1 LIGRIAGKY
10 AVSSYLAEPDLCKI
24 HIDFGVFG
32 QPIVKHSAID
42 KPDISLTHSDDM
54 AIALAY
60 PEGHQ
65 IGIDLE
71 KMSNDNTKIDAIS
84 SQLTSSELM
93 LINKNNLADYKI
105 FIIVWTMKE
114 ALSKVLKCGLTTP
127 FKIFELSELISNNG
141 YFISSF
147 KFFEQYKS
155 YSYIIN
161 SDFAF
166 SIVLPKY
173 TAIDNEVIPLFFK

>member
-1 LIGRIAGKY
+1 
-10 AVSSYLAEPDLCKI
+10 
-24 HIDFGVFG
+24 
-32 QPIVKHSAID
+32 
-42 KPDISLTHSDDM
+42 
-54 AIALAY
+54 
-60 PEGHQ
+60 
-65 IGIDLE
+65 
-71 KMSNDNTKIDAIS
+71 
-84 SQLTSSELM
+84 
-93 LINKNNLADYKI
+93 
-105 FIIVWTMKE
+105 
-114 ALSKVLKCGLTTP
+114 LKCGLTTP